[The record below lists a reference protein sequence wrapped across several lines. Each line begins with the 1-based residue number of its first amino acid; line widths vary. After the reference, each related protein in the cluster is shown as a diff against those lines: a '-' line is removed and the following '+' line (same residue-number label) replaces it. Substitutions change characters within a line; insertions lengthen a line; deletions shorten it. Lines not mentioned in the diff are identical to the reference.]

1 MNKKYQH
8 AILGGTFDHFHLGHE
23 FFLRTAVENSLHLA
37 IGLTVEEMHS
47 HKDFAESIQSYDVR
61 KSAVERFLVGLGHEG
76 KFTISPLGDIYG
88 TTLEDEAIDGL
99 FVTEH
104 GMENAKIINEKRQE
118 LGWGE
123 LSVELV
129 DFIRGE
135 DGEIISSTRIRS
147 GEIDRS
153 GNVYIRMFLDDLK
166 IPLSVVDQL
175 QTPWGE
181 VLKNDQDITEYLK
194 DSRFIFAV
202 GDITTQLLFKLK
214 ISPTLSII
222 DFQTK
227 RSKIDPE
234 EFGNISLSN
243 IKITNP
249 PGAINSDAVVVL
261 DGILNENIQ
270 DDTSTVVVVEGEE
283 DLLALPLLL
292 LAPIQSILCYGL
304 RDQGLVAVRV
314 TEEVKLRALELVKKL
329 ERVSR

>member
-23 FFLRTAVENSLHLA
+23 FFLKSAIENSSHLA
-37 IGLTVEEMHS
+37 IGLTTEKMHS
-47 HKDFAESIQSYDVR
+47 HKDFTESIQSYEQR
-61 KSAVERFLVGLGHEG
+61 KSTVEHFLVGLGYEG
-76 KFTISPLGDIYG
+76 KFTISPLNDIYG
-88 TTLEDEAIDGL
+88 TTLVDPEIDGL
-99 FVTEH
+99 YITEH
-104 GMENAKIINEKRQE
+104 GLVNAGIINKKRQE
-118 LGWGE
+118 LGWSE
-123 LSVELV
+123 LDVEVV
-129 DFIRGE
+129 DFVRGE

-153 GNVYIRMFLDDLK
+153 GNVHIRMFLDDLK
-166 IPLSVVDQL
+166 IPSSVVDQL

-181 VLKNDQDITEYLK
+181 VLKNDQDIAEHLK

-227 RSKIDPE
+227 RSKIDPK
-234 EFGNISLSN
+234 EFGEMSLSN

-249 PGAINSDAVVVL
+249 PGAISSDAVVVL

-270 DDTSTVVVVEGEE
+270 EDTSTVVVVEGEE

-314 TEEVKLRALELVKKL
+314 TEEVKMRAAELVKKL
-329 ERVSR
+329 ERVSK